1 MKTFF
6 LTLAMAIACVSANTV
21 QAQALPENATDIA
34 PMVVGE
40 VVPDV
45 TLTSAEGQTVTLY
58 SLTKEKPA
66 VLVFYRG
73 EWCFNCTNNF
83 RDEFVPNLA
92 EIEKMG
98 YNVICVSPDAA
109 VGLKKTS
116 EESTMPLKHFYGD
129 PKGNLAKA
137 MGVAFLATGRAVDFI
152 KKSPAGNLNTD
163 PYLPAPAFYVL
174 DTNNEVK
181 FADVRPNAISAA
193 KRIGWN
199 FYGPI
204 LKSLKLYDL

>member
-1 MKTFF
+1 MKKLFLLLF
-6 LTLAMAIACVSANTV
+6 VLTLVNFALPVSA
-21 QAQALPENATDIA
+21 QQLPEKATDIA

-40 VVPDV
+40 IVPDV
-45 TLTSAEGQTVTLY
+45 TLISADGQAVSLH
-58 SLTKEKPA
+58 SLTKEKPT
-66 VLVFYRG
+66 VIVFYRG

-98 YNVICVSPDAA
+98 YQVICVSPDAVA
-109 VGLKKTS
+109 GLKKTS

-137 MGVAFLATGRAVDFI
+137 MGIAFLASGRAVDFT
-152 KKSPAGNLNTD
+152 KKSSENLNTD
-163 PYLPAPAFYVL
+163 PYLPAPAFYVIN
-174 DTNNEVK
+174 TNNEVK
-181 FADVRPNAISAA
+181 FADVRPNAVPAA

-204 LKSLKLYDL
+204 LKSLKLYYL

>member
-1 MKTFF
+1 MKVFF
-6 LTLAMAIACVSANTV
+6 LTLATLIASASMAVVSA
-21 QAQALPENATDIA
+21 QSLPEKATDIA

-40 VVPDV
+40 VVPDIA
-45 TLTSAEGQTVTLY
+45 LTSADGQSVSLH
-58 SLTKEKPA
+58 SLTKEKPT

-83 RDEFVPNLA
+83 RDEFVPNLG

-98 YNVICVSPDAA
+98 YQVICVSPDASA
-109 VGLKKTS
+109 GLKKTS

-137 MGVAFLATGRAVDFI
+137 MGLAFLATGRAVDFT
-152 KKSPAGNLNTD
+152 KKSSEGLNTD
-163 PYLPAPAFYVL
+163 PYLPAPAFYVI

-181 FADVRPNAISAA
+181 FADVRPNAIPAA

-204 LKSLKLYDL
+204 LQSLKLYYL

>member
-1 MKTFF
+1 MKKFF
-6 LTLAMAIACVSANTV
+6 LTLTTLITSASIVTVSA
-21 QAQALPENATDIA
+21 QSLPQKATDIA

-45 TLTSAEGQTVTLY
+45 TLTSAEGQTVSLY
-58 SLTKEKPA
+58 SLTKEKPT
-66 VLVFYRG
+66 VLIFYRG

-83 RDEFVPNLA
+83 RDEFVPNLD

-98 YNVICVSPDAA
+98 YQVICVSPDASA
-109 VGLKKTS
+109 GLKKTS

-137 MGVAFLATGRAVDFI
+137 MGLAFLASGRAVEFT
-152 KKSPAGNLNTD
+152 KKSSENLNID
-163 PYLPAPAFYVL
+163 PYLPAPAFYVI

-181 FADVRPNAISAA
+181 FADIRPNAIPAA

-204 LKSLKLYDL
+204 LKSIKLYYL

>member
-1 MKTFF
+1 MKAFF
-6 LTLAMAIACVSANTV
+6 LTLATLIASASIATVSA
-21 QAQALPENATDIA
+21 QSLPEKATDIT

-45 TLTSAEGQTVTLY
+45 TLTSAEGQTVTLH
-58 SLTKEKPA
+58 SLTKDKPT
-66 VLVFYRG
+66 VIVFYRG

-83 RDEFVPNLA
+83 RDEFAPNLA

-98 YNVICVSPDAA
+98 YNLICVSPDAA
-109 VGLKKTS
+109 AGLKKTS
-116 EESTMPLKHFYGD
+116 DESTMPLKHFYGD

-137 MGVAFLATGRAVDFI
+137 MGIAFLATGRAVDFI
-152 KKSPAGNLNTD
+152 KKSTSANLNTD
-163 PYLPAPAFYVL
+163 PYLPAPAFYVI

-181 FADVRPNAISAA
+181 FADVRPNAIPAA

-204 LKSLKLYDL
+204 LQSLKLYYL